1 MTIVSSMLIYLALAI
16 LLPFISSTTGDI
28 TCSQVQTMAVYGTY
42 CGYVAFSTLGEIG
55 IIAGMRSI
63 LKKSDSGSGTP
74 SCNRYLHVKWLQGQ
88 LASLAT
94 FIHVG
99 FIASTI
105 VCLYAGGDGV
115 GGLVAELDE
124 DIHKLEAKLDDAQG
138 LQHAAAAKVSTDAF
152 IEGLSSALALIAA
165 PLLLMSHCRRV
176 KYIW

>member
-1 MTIVSSMLIYLALAI
+1 MMIYLALAI
-16 LLPFISSTTGDI
+16 LLPFISSTTGDVA
-28 TCSQVQTMAVYGTY
+28 CSQVQAMAVYGTY

-63 LKKSDSGSGTP
+63 LKSDSGSGTP

-88 LASLAT
+88 LASLTT

-99 FIASTI
+99 FVASTV
-105 VCLYAGGDGV
+105 VCLYTGRDGV
-115 GGLVAELDE
+115 DGLAAELDE
-124 DIHKLEAKLDDAQG
+124 GLHKLESKVDNAQG
-138 LQHAAAAKVSTDAF
+138 LQHMAVAKVSTDAL

-165 PLLLMSHCRRV
+165 PLLLVSHCRRV

>member
-1 MTIVSSMLIYLALAI
+1 MIYLALAI
-16 LLPFISSTTGDI
+16 LLPFISSTTGDVV
-28 TCSQVQTMAVYGTY
+28 CSQVQTMAVYGTY

-63 LKKSDSGSGTP
+63 LKSDSGSGTP

-99 FIASTI
+99 FIASTL
-105 VCLYAGGDGV
+105 VCLYAGGDG
-115 GGLVAELDE
+115 GDGLIAGVDEVLHEVEAGLDRAHDGVKGVAQV
-124 DIHKLEAKLDDAQG
+124 AV
-138 LQHAAAAKVSTDAF
+138 AKVPTAAW
-152 IEGLSSALALIAA
+152 IEGLSSVLALIAA
-165 PLLLMSHCRRV
+165 PLLLASHCRRV

>member
-1 MTIVSSMLIYLALAI
+1 MIYLALAI
-16 LLPFISSTTGDI
+16 LLPFIASTTGDVA
-28 TCSQVQTMAVYGTY
+28 CSQVQAMAVYGTY

-63 LKKSDSGSGTP
+63 LKTDSGSGTP

-88 LASLAT
+88 LASLTT

-99 FIASTI
+99 FVASTV
-105 VCLYAGGDGV
+105 VCLYTGRDGV
-115 GGLVAELDE
+115 DGLVAVADE
-124 DIHKLEAKLDDAQG
+124 GLHKLQSNSFSPKMDDAQG
-138 LQHAAAAKVSTDAF
+138 VPHGSTDVSTDAL

-165 PLLLMSHCRRV
+165 PLLLASHCRRV

>member
-1 MTIVSSMLIYLALAI
+1 MIYLALAI
-16 LLPFISSTTGDI
+16 LLPFISSTTGDVV
-28 TCSQVQTMAVYGTY
+28 CSQVQTMAVYGTY

-63 LKKSDSGSGTP
+63 LKSDSGSGTP

-99 FIASTI
+99 FIASTL
-105 VCLYAGGDGV
+105 VCLYAGGDG
-115 GGLVAELDE
+115 GDGLIAGMDEVLHAYEANIKQQQHGPGVEQVAV
-124 DIHKLEAKLDDAQG
+124 
-138 LQHAAAAKVSTDAF
+138 AKVPTAAW

-165 PLLLMSHCRRV
+165 PLLLASHCRRV